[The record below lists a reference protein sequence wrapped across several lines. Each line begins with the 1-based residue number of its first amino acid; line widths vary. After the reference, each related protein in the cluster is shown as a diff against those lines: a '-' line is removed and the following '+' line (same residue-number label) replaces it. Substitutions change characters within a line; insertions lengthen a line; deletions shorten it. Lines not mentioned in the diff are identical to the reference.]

1 MSHIE
6 LPEQE
11 NTDLT
16 AREIV
21 QDLELSVEK
30 KTSDLR
36 VFRITE
42 KLKNENLLESEVS
55 RVKSLFNKEIKDLGD
70 DFTEECWQM
79 LTVLELF
86 DEETA
91 RHCVDTYLIAKS
103 KVEKQLWS
111 GIRLSDEFNKES
123 VSLVQ
128 FYRACLLHDL
138 GKVEV
143 PHSVVVNQIT
153 DEECAKMLFENKDDV
168 LIPELKKKM
177 GENYSLPEHIQN
189 ASDLLQYLYEELHTR
204 PQTIAPVKLLLKQP
218 ITNEIIEQLA
228 HCGCSTED
236 SLLKIMRT
244 HDEYSKKILQKMGL
258 VVEGEL
264 AGAHHKHKNDD
275 IKFKITVGTIQI
287 TIDLADIVHLADVEN
302 AILNKRHYKEG
313 KTPIDA
319 LKILSLHSKQGF
331 IESYITYLWIA
342 DEMNKINKDEID
354 DQDIESFNFIAKF
367 LDEEKNKHL
376 AWPDWRINYRELKT
390 AA

>member
-1 MSHIE
+1 MSHLE
-6 LPEQE
+6 LVEQS
-11 NTDLT
+11 NTNLT

-30 KTSDLR
+30 KVSDLR
-36 VFRITE
+36 VFRIIE
-42 KLKNENLLESEVS
+42 KLKSENLLEDEVS

-103 KVEKQLWS
+103 KVEKELWS
-111 GIRLSDEFNKES
+111 GMRLSDEFHKES

-168 LIPELKKKM
+168 LIPELQKKL
-177 GENYSLPEHIQN
+177 GENYSLPQHIKDYK
-189 ASDLLQYLYEELHTR
+189 SLLQYLHEELHTR
-204 PQTIAPVKLLLKQP
+204 PQTLAPVKLLLEQP
-218 ITNEIIEQLA
+218 ITNEVIEQLA
-228 HCGCSTED
+228 HCGCSIED

-244 HDEYSKKILQKMGL
+244 HDEYSKKILQEMGFAI
-258 VVEGEL
+258 EGEL
-264 AGAHHKHKNDD
+264 AGAHHKHKADD

-302 AILNKRHYKEG
+302 AILSKRHYKEG

-331 IESYITYLWIA
+331 IESYIAYLWIA
-342 DEMNKINKDEID
+342 DEMNKINEGEINEKDLEN
-354 DQDIESFNFIAKF
+354 FNFIAKF
-367 LDEEKNKHL
+367 LDEEKSHHL
-376 AWPDWRINYRELKT
+376 AWPDWRINYRELKL

>member
-16 AREIV
+16 ARRIV
-21 QDLELSVEK
+21 QDLELSVEQNS
-30 KTSDLR
+30 SDLR
-36 VFRITE
+36 VSRIIE
-42 KLKNENLLESEVS
+42 KLKNENLLDDEIS
-55 RVKSLFNKEIKDLGD
+55 RVKNLFKKEIEGLGNE
-70 DFTEECWQM
+70 FTEECWQM

-143 PHSVVVNQIT
+143 PHSVVVNRIT
-153 DEECAKMLFENKDDV
+153 DEECVKLLFENSGDV
-168 LIPELKKKM
+168 LMPELRKKL
-177 GENYSLPEHIQN
+177 GENYSLPEYIKN
-189 ASDLLQYLYEELHTR
+189 PDDLLQYLYDELHIR
-204 PQTIAPVKLLLKQP
+204 PQAVAPVKLLLKQP
-218 ITNEIIEQLA
+218 IADEVVEQLA

-244 HDEYSKKILQKMGL
+244 HDEYSKKILQRMGL

-264 AGAHHKHKNDD
+264 AGAHHKHKTDD

-302 AILNKRHYKEG
+302 AILSKRHYKEG

-342 DEMNKINKDEID
+342 DEMNKINEGEID
-354 DQDIESFNFIAKF
+354 DKDLENFNFIAKF